1 MVKKTIR
8 KDYFISFAEGSYIV
22 TKNPINANLSI
33 NEAVNKP
40 FERYLFEVGDKILTY
55 FGVETI
61 KEIINYDPEH
71 HGYELIILVEENEN
85 QYKPVEIIGI
95 VDESIKVK

>member
-8 KDYFISFAEGSYIV
+8 KDYFISFVEGNYIV

-40 FERYLFEVGDKILTY
+40 FERYLFEVGDKIFPDEYAVSTRIVEILEDKPI
-55 FGVETI
+55 ETI
-61 KEIINYDPEH
+61 NKQEIDKAADTPSWTKN
-71 HGYELIILVEENEN
+71 
-85 QYKPVEIIGI
+85 K
-95 VDESIKVK
+95 KVLFI